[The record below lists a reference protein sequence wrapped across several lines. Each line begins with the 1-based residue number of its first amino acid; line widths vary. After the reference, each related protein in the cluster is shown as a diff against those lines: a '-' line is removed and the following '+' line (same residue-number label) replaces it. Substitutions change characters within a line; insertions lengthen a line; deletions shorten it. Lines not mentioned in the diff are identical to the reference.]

1 LNEEK
6 ELDEK
11 IKRFEEQAIQ
21 QEKTLNQLE

>member
-6 ELDEK
+6 ELDDK
-11 IKRFEEQAIQ
+11 IKRFEEQALL